1 MKKKK
6 KILIYFIH
14 IILKK
19 CNFKEKLHTLQKR
32 IRKIKMFLALFK
44 FLLKNLKNN
53 QKKEKRIFQIH

>member
-6 KILIYFIH
+6 KILIYFIR

-19 CNFKEKLHTLQKR
+19 CNFKEKLHILQKR

-53 QKKEKRIFQIH
+53 PKKEKLIF